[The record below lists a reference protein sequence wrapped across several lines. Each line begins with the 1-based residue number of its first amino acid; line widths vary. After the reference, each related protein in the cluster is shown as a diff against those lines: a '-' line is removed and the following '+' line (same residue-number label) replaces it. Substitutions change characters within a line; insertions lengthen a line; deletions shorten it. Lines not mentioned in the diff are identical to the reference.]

1 MMNKPRILELK
12 EIKETVVGSKR
23 KDAELLR
30 RELVGKGTFF
40 VNVMSSPGS
49 GKTTFLESVIKEL
62 DGKYSVAV
70 LEADIDGDVDA
81 KRISALGAE
90 AVQLHTGGM
99 CHMDSE
105 MSREGLSGL
114 KSSPEIVFLENVGN
128 LVCPAEFDTGSHL
141 DVVLLSV
148 PEGDDK
154 PLKYTLMFGTA
165 DMVVV
170 TKTDTMSYFDFDKA
184 LFEERLRRINP
195 SAPIFYLSAKT
206 GEGVSSAV
214 GRIISEMKEK
224 MSL

>member
-105 MSREGLSGL
+105 MSREGLSEL

-184 LFEERLRRINP
+184 LFEERIRRINP

>member
-1 MMNKPRILELK
+1 MNKPRILELK

-165 DMVVV
+165 DMVIV

-184 LFEERLRRINP
+184 LFEERVRRINP

>member
-184 LFEERLRRINP
+184 LFEERIRRINP

-214 GRIISEMKEK
+214 ERIISEMKEK

>member
-1 MMNKPRILELK
+1 MNKPRILELK

-30 RELVGKGTFF
+30 RELVEKGTFF

-184 LFEERLRRINP
+184 LFEERIRRINP

>member
-1 MMNKPRILELK
+1 MNKPRILELK

-30 RELVGKGTFF
+30 RELVEKGTFF

-81 KRISALGAE
+81 KRISELGAE

-184 LFEERLRRINP
+184 LFEERIRRINP

>member
-1 MMNKPRILELK
+1 MNKPKILELK

-81 KRISALGAE
+81 KRISELGAE

-184 LFEERLRRINP
+184 LFEERIRRINP

>member
-81 KRISALGAE
+81 KRISELGAE

-184 LFEERLRRINP
+184 LFEERVRRINP

>member
-1 MMNKPRILELK
+1 MNKPRILELK

-184 LFEERLRRINP
+184 LFEERVRRINP

>member
-30 RELVGKGTFF
+30 RELVGKRTFF

-184 LFEERLRRINP
+184 LFEERVRRINP

>member
-1 MMNKPRILELK
+1 MNKPRILELK

-184 LFEERLRRINP
+184 LFEERIRRINP

-214 GRIISEMKEK
+214 ERIISEMKEK

>member
-1 MMNKPRILELK
+1 MNKPRILELK

-184 LFEERLRRINP
+184 LFEERIRRINP

>member
-1 MMNKPRILELK
+1 MNKPRILELK

-40 VNVMSSPGS
+40 INVMSSPGS

>member
-184 LFEERLRRINP
+184 LFEERIRRINP

>member
-170 TKTDTMSYFDFDKA
+170 TKTDTMSYFDFDKS
-184 LFEERLRRINP
+184 LFEERVRRINP

>member
-1 MMNKPRILELK
+1 MNKPRILELK

-81 KRISALGAE
+81 KRISELGAE

-184 LFEERLRRINP
+184 LFEERVRRINP

>member
-1 MMNKPRILELK
+1 MNKPRILELK

-105 MSREGLSGL
+105 MSREGLSEL

-184 LFEERLRRINP
+184 LFEERIRRINP

>member
-81 KRISALGAE
+81 KRISELGAE

-184 LFEERLRRINP
+184 LFEERIRRINP

>member
-1 MMNKPRILELK
+1 MNKPRILELK

>member
-1 MMNKPRILELK
+1 MNKPRILELK

-30 RELVGKGTFF
+30 RELVEKGTFF

-81 KRISALGAE
+81 KRISELGAE

-184 LFEERLRRINP
+184 LFEERVRRINP

>member
-184 LFEERLRRINP
+184 LFEERVRRINP

>member
-30 RELVGKGTFF
+30 RELVEKGTFF

-81 KRISALGAE
+81 KRISELGAE

-184 LFEERLRRINP
+184 LFEERIRRINP

>member
-1 MMNKPRILELK
+1 MNKPRILELK

-81 KRISALGAE
+81 KRISELGAE

-184 LFEERLRRINP
+184 LFEERIRRINP